1 MNSAF
6 TTVATISSKVP
17 DLAQPP
23 RYLRFGLFH
32 IDIQQHEL
40 FRDGARVRLQ
50 GKVCEA
56 LLIMLENAG
65 EIVTRE
71 TLRARLWPMDSQI
84 NYEANVNT
92 TVNKLRQALGDSS
105 DRPSYVETIPRKGYC
120 FIANVAA
127 VDRPAFVDSI
137 GAAAPA
143 NELSEQGRDTQSFYA
158 GLPSHWFAAGVI
170 TLLIAGIL
178 FGAAVVLYAHRAI

>member
-127 VDRPAFVDSI
+127 VDRSAFVDSI

-143 NELSEQGRDTQSFYA
+143 NELSEQGRDTQPFYA